1 MVDPAN
7 PKLDPSALESKS
19 FQTKVRG
26 FDPAEVRSYLST
38 LAAALRDQQRSA
50 SAVAAANSS
59 NDDELQQAK
68 DDAAAVAAERDE
80 LKASLATA
88 ERRADELAAAA
99 KNNDKKASG
108 SNTAPTESLA
118 DLDDDRLTELIGE
131 ETTRVLQSARTA
143 AAEIRAKAEAEVV
156 ARREALETEEQ
167 EHRDRLASEKAAH
180 LEELAAAKT
189 ESETTAETTVS
200 NAKTEAAALMTAA
213 TADATSLRDTASADA
228 ETMRSEAAAEVE
240 ANRASGEEVANALK
254 TRAEEVADG
263 IRQSAEEEAALVR
276 EGAASA
282 KADADAEA
290 ARIRAEAEADSTTS
304 RDAAREEARLML
316 TEAQALREKVLS
328 DLVEKRQVGRNQ
340 LDQTKAA
347 RDRLA
352 RSLGTVRR
360 ELEEAINELNLAVP
374 EAKRALEG
382 RTPPAEVAPKQA
394 AAALAVEL
402 DTART
407 DGVAIPGVPREDA
420 AAEVSE
426 DDLFDRIRAGSGDD
440 ESESGDSDPTG
451 GADAEAAADG
461 DATADSA
468 AIDDAVI
475 DADANDSTDASATDE
490 AGADGDSTDD
500 DASADGEPE
509 SELSEPFVARD
520 IAMTRFG
527 PDLRR
532 QFKRALAD
540 DQSDVLDRLRQSRK
554 GVSVD
559 QLPDVRAALLPYLDA
574 LSPALTS
581 MADAGAS
588 HGGGSSAPSKLVDE
602 LVDRTARGL
611 VEPMRIRIEGAVN
624 AADDPDDV
632 IEPIRAHYR
641 EFRTSILP
649 ELADDALAE
658 AFAMGLYES
667 IPKGT
672 KLSWIADP
680 RDATNAD
687 CHDNTLE
694 QVKKP
699 KNFPT
704 GHKRPLGAPGCR
716 CLVTAAD

>member
-1 MVDPAN
+1 MVEPAN
-7 PKLDPSALESKS
+7 PKLEPSAVETKS

-26 FDPAEVRSYLST
+26 FDPTEVREYLASV
-38 LAAALRDQQRSA
+38 AAALREQQRSA
-50 SAVAAANSS
+50 SAVAAASS
-59 NDDELQQAK
+59 HNDEELQTAQ
-68 DDAAAVAAERDE
+68 DALASATAERDE
-80 LKASLATA
+80 LRSSLREA
-88 ERRADELAAAA
+88 EARADEQREASKNKTSASAAGP
-99 KNNDKKASG
+99 S
-108 SNTAPTESLA
+108 ESLA
-118 DLDDDRLTELIGE
+118 DLDDDRLTELLGE

-143 AAEIRAKAEAEVV
+143 ASEIRAKAETEAAE
-156 ARREALETEEQ
+156 RREAMNVEETEQRE
-167 EHRDRLASEKAAH
+167 R
-180 LEELAAAKT
+180 LAAAAKAQSDELASAKA
-189 ESETTAETTVS
+189 ESESVAETTVT
-200 NAKTEAAALMTAA
+200 NAKTEAAALVAAA
-213 TADATSLRDTASADA
+213 TTDATSMRDTATTDA
-228 ETMRSEAAAEVE
+228 ETMRTEAAAEVE

-254 TRAEEVADG
+254 TRAEEVADE
-263 IRQSAEEEAALVR
+263 IRQAAEEEAALVR
-276 EGAASA
+276 DGATSA
-282 KADADAEA
+282 KADADADA

-316 TEAQALREKVLS
+316 TEAQALREKVLG
-328 DLVEKRQVGRNQ
+328 DLVEKRQIGRNQ

-360 ELEEAINELNLAVP
+360 ELEEAVNELAVAVP

-382 RTPPAEVAPKQA
+382 RLPKPEVVPQRA

-402 DTART
+402 DSARS
-407 DGVAIPGVPREDA
+407 DGIAIPGVPREDDA
-420 AAEVSE
+420 EEVSE
-426 DDLFDRIRAGSGDD
+426 DDLFARIRAGRGDEEGDDDAANPQSGD
-440 ESESGDSDPTG
+440 
-451 GADAEAAADG
+451 ADAEPA
-461 DATADSA
+461 
-468 AIDDAVI
+468 
-475 DADANDSTDASATDE
+475 TDAESATDAE
-490 AGADGDSTDD
+490 TVSDTAAAST
-500 DASADGEPE
+500 GEPE
-509 SELSEPFVARD
+509 IDAEPEIEVAEPFLSRD

-581 MADAGAS
+581 MADAGAVQ
-588 HGGGSSAPSKLVDE
+588 GGGSAAPSKMVDE
-602 LVDRTARGL
+602 LVDQMARGL
-611 VEPMRIRIEGAVN
+611 VEPLRIRIEATVN

-649 ELADDALAE
+649 DLADDGLAE

-667 IPKGT
+667 ISKGT
-672 KLSWIADP
+672 VLAWLADP

-694 QVKKP
+694 TVKKP
-699 KNFPT
+699 KSFPT

-716 CLVTAAD
+716 CLVAPVD